1 VQNLLGNWLGM
12 MLDGGFCLCYAYKTT
27 NEGNKFMAGKDYF
40 WCDVCKRNKCFYDA
54 QLDYRSGRVSERT
67 GKEVPGNS
75 ADVAA
80 ICDSCIK
87 THEIVIRERKTK
99 E

>member
-1 VQNLLGNWLGM
+1 
-12 MLDGGFCLCYAYKTT
+12 
-27 NEGNKFMAGKDYF
+27 MAEKDYF
-40 WCDVCKRNKCFYDA
+40 WCDVCKRDKCFYDA

-87 THEIVIRERKTK
+87 THEIVIQERKTK
-99 E
+99 SES